1 MTNKK
6 KASPSGRRGRAKSQ
20 AGNSVSRLNAAMQF
34 QREETEDKSADSEPL
49 QKIMMRLPSSLAREF
64 YQIYLALAARQLA
77 EQGTKLLLQ
86 DCHVEMVQ
94 EWIACRKQLLS
105 DEI

>member
-1 MTNKK
+1 M
-6 KASPSGRRGRAKSQ
+6 
-20 AGNSVSRLNAAMQF
+20 RLNNVMQF
-34 QREETEDKSADSEPL
+34 QHEETEDKTADREPL
-49 QKIMMRLPSSLAREF
+49 QKVMMRLPQSLAQEF
-64 YQIYLALAARQLA
+64 HQVYLALAARQLA

-105 DEI
+105 DEV